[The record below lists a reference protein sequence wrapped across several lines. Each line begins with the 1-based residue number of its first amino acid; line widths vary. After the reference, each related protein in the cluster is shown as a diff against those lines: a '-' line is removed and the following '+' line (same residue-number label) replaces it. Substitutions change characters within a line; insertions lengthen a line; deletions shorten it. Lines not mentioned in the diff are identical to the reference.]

1 MTREEFSVLVKGMRA
16 VFTQTTF
23 IPDKSAFDTWYMLLG
38 DLDYTVAS
46 AAIQKYM
53 VTNKF
58 PPTPAEIREIAAGIV
73 QGETPDWS
81 DGWEQVLKL
90 IRKYGS
96 YNQAAAMNEMDDL
109 TRQTVERLGF
119 LELCMSEKISVD
131 RANFRDIYNQLAE
144 RKQKAAQL
152 PPALT
157 NSIKGLLNETKLLKE

>member
-23 IPDKSAFDTWYMLLG
+23 IPDKNAFDTWYMLLG
-38 DLDYTVAS
+38 DLEYPVAS
-46 AAIQKYM
+46 VAIQKYM

-58 PPTPAEIREIAAGIV
+58 PPTPAEIREIAAGVV

-81 DGWEQVLKL
+81 DGWETVLRM

-96 YNQAAAMNEMDDL
+96 YNQAAAMQEMDSI
-109 TRQTVERLGF
+109 TRQTVERLGYM
-119 LELCMSEKISVD
+119 ELCLSENIAVE
-131 RANFRDIYNQLAE
+131 RANFRDIYKQIAE

-157 NSIKGLLNETKLLKE
+157 NSIRGLLNETKYLE